1 MCRLKSGIAL
11 RDRLYIP
18 DQDRHGDMLKELD
31 IKDDYIGASKT
42 FVRWELVPP
51 DGNMLA
57 DVDTWVLSVDQ
68 DIVPDWWDEE
78 ARKPGIVDAV
88 KAWAA
93 EHIMVSGDKKVDH
106 GIYYLF
112 GDAKITLLGNSK
124 ATLWDNS
131 QATLCGNSKA
141 TLCGNSKATLFGN
154 SQATL
159 WDNSKATLWDN
170 SQATLCGNSKATHD
184 QCIIHNYA
192 ILICYKDHTIRTSED
207 WQVIKV

>member
-18 DQDRHGDMLKELD
+18 DHDRHGDMLKELD
-31 IKDDYIGASKT
+31 IKDDYIGAIKT

-68 DIVPDWWDEE
+68 DIVPDWWDED

-88 KAWAA
+88 KAWAS
-93 EHIMVSGDKKVDH
+93 EHMMVSGEKDVDH

-112 GDAKITLLGNSK
+112 GDAKITL
-124 ATLWDNS
+124 W
-131 QATLCGNSKA
+131 
-141 TLCGNSKATLFGN
+141 GN
-154 SQATL
+154 SQATP
-159 WDNSKATLWDN
+159 
-170 SQATLCGNSKATHD
+170 D
-184 QCIIHNYA
+184 QCIIHDNA
-192 ILICYKDHTIRTSED
+192 ILICYKDKTIRNAGD